1 MKTQEIKRDTTG
13 EKDEPKQLMRDRRIT
28 TTVVK
33 EQTDMKT
40 ATQHRPVNIKDGVTP
55 EKKHM
60 MKIEKGAADMTQAED
75 MKHPARP
82 QSGTAFIGS
91 DYRMNKKKEHK

>member
-1 MKTQEIKRDTTG
+1 MKTQEIKRDTTE
-13 EKDEPKQLMRDRRIT
+13 EKDGHKQLMRDRGMT

-33 EQTDMKT
+33 EHTDMKT
-40 ATQHRPVNIKDGVTP
+40 ATQHRPVNMKDGVTP
-55 EKKHM
+55 EKEHM

-75 MKHPARP
+75 MKHPAHP

-91 DYRMNKKKEHK
+91 DYQMNKKRA